1 MIASMTQFRQE
12 SIDDAPLVDDHV
24 PETQLM
30 QIAVDVE
37 PVADDHVPKMQW
49 THVIVD
55 EEPLSDDILAAL
67 DEATRDATL
76 EWAQ

>member
-1 MIASMTQFRQE
+1 MFEKSERIFAICDEAGLEPARVAVGWVLAQPAVTAPILGASNADQL
-12 SIDDAPLVDDHV
+12 DAVLP
-24 PETQLM
+24 
-30 QIAVDVE
+30 AF
-37 PVADDHVPKMQW
+37 
-49 THVIVD
+49 